1 MINGKP
7 LPPVKDVTPPDTQ
20 RLDEL
25 IALWDANCPPFYK
38 GLLEAGTATSRFVY
52 DKSTMAYSVKGG
64 RKLTR
69 AEVKQVYAD
78 TMAKIGV
85 R

>member
-1 MINGKP
+1 MIKGNP
-7 LPPVKDVTPPDTQ
+7 LPPVKDITAPDTQ

-25 IALWDANCPPFYK
+25 IALWNVNCPPFYK
-38 GLLEAGTATSRFVY
+38 GLLEAGSATSRFVY
-52 DKSTMAYSVKGG
+52 DKSTMTYSVKGG

-69 AEVKQVYAD
+69 AEVKKVYGD
-78 TMAKIGV
+78 TMVKIGV

>member
-1 MINGKP
+1 MIKGEP
-7 LPPVKDVTPPDTQ
+7 LPPVKEVTPPDTQ

-25 IALWDANCPPFYK
+25 IALWNVNCPPFYK
-38 GLLEAGTATSRFVY
+38 GLLEAGAATSRFVY
-52 DKSTMAYSVKGG
+52 DKATMIYSVRGG

-69 AEVKQVYAD
+69 EEVKQAYAD